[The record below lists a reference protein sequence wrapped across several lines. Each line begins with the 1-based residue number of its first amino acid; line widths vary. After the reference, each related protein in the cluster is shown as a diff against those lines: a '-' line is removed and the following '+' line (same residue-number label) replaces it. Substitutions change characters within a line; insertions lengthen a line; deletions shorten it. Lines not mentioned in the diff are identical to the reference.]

1 MTAETKTHARIPD
14 DRAQAT
20 AKLNDA
26 FRRGEGP
33 GRLAI
38 TAGVMALG
46 GGALIEILAAVRA
59 YDTFNV
65 DNDPHG
71 ERDFASLTWR
81 RERLFWKIDCYDRQL
96 EYSSPDPADPGVT
109 TRVMTIM
116 LASEY

>member
-1 MTAETKTHARIPD
+1 MIAKSTTHARTTA

-26 FRRGEGP
+26 FRRGEGA
-33 GRLAI
+33 GRLVI

-46 GGALIEILAAVRA
+46 GRALIEIMAAVRA

-81 RERLFWKIDCYDRQL
+81 RELLFWTTDCYDRQL
-96 EYSSPDPADPGVT
+96 EYSSPDPADPSVT
-109 TRVMTIM
+109 TRVMTIL